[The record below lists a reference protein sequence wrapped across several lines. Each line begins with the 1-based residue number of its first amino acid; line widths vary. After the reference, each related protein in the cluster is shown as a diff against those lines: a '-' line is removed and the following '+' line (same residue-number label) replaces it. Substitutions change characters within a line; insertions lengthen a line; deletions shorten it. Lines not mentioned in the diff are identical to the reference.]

1 MSNNPFDQMGIEFP
15 DLEKYIKQVLNQTMN
30 KANSSFTPVDKSNL
44 KDFIQNVLNQS
55 FDFNSKNYHSM
66 HTSPK
71 TEFPEPIFFE
81 IHGFTIVRLEIPAG
95 INQRN
100 IKVFLKGNQVIINW
114 TPDQREQ
121 TFQLTTNVSPKN
133 TKAIVKDNVLEL
145 RLPSDPEIETNEIS
159 IQFL

>member
-1 MSNNPFDQMGIEFP
+1 MSNNPFDQFGIEFP

-44 KDFIQNVLNQS
+44 KDFIQNVFNQS
-55 FDFNSKNYHSM
+55 LDFNNKNYHSM
-66 HTSPK
+66 QTSPK
-71 TEFPEPIFFE
+71 PDFPEPNFFE
-81 IHGFTIVRLEIPAG
+81 IHGFTIVRLEIPGG

-114 TPDQREQ
+114 TPEQREQ
-121 TFQLTTNVSPKN
+121 IFQLTTNVSPKN
-133 TKAIVKDNVLEL
+133 AKAIVKDNVLEL
-145 RLPSDPEIETNEIS
+145 RLPLDPEIETNEIS